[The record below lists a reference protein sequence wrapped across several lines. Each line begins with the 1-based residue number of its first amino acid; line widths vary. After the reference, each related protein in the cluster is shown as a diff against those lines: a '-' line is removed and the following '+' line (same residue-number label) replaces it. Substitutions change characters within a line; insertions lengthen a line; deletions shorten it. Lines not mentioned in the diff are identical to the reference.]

1 MLLTR
6 EEEILKDNITYIKQT
21 RVEIDEDGNE
31 TIIGT
36 ITFPQVEDVVE
47 NEKCIEILSKSEQA
61 AITAAINTEYLICL
75 QEGSLI

>member
-36 ITFPQVEDVVE
+36 ITFPQVEDGVE
-47 NEKCIEILSKSEQA
+47 NEKCIEILSKSKQA